1 MPGRTSLPAAHQ
13 GIYHTMV
20 VLRNLS
26 YLRFLAVSIVL
37 HGIFFLAAS
46 SLQLRKGSAPATIPV
61 SILAPSEKDA
71 APALRAPRIPPARSG
86 NVPATVAKKDSPKP
100 RTKADPAQSK
110 QHAKTEASDHSEAP
124 PAPLKQLPTPGEVLP
139 ERTVIAERPLPTVK
153 DLLPPVNWSSRS
165 SNSGPVNL
173 NTSDP
178 TYVSYFT
185 KIKQLIE
192 ANWEY
197 PELALR
203 YGLEGKLSLEFT
215 IGSNGQLERARVVRS
230 SGSQLLDDEALRA
243 IKAAAPFPPIP
254 TWVKPNPL
262 SILAAME
269 YHDNRIHY
277 QSAR

>member
-1 MPGRTSLPAAHQ
+1 
-13 GIYHTMV
+13 MV
-20 VLRNLS
+20 VVRNLS
-26 YLRFLAVSIVL
+26 YLRFLGVSIAL
-37 HGIFFLAAS
+37 HGILMLAAYS
-46 SLQLRKGSAPATIPV
+46 THLRQRTVSEAIPV
-61 SILAPSEKDA
+61 SILPPSEREP
-71 APALRAPRIPPARSG
+71 APAARTQRVPSTRSG
-86 NVPATVAKKDSPKP
+86 DFPAAIAKKDSPRP
-100 RTKADPAQSK
+100 RTKAEPAQTK
-110 QHAKTEASDHSEAP
+110 QSTKIDTIDRSEPP
-124 PAPLKQLPTPGEVLP
+124 PAPPKPSAAPREVVQ
-139 ERTVIAERPLPTVK
+139 ERTIVAERPLPTVK
-153 DLLPPVNWSSRS
+153 ELLPPMNWSSRS
-165 SNSGPVNL
+165 SNTGPVNL

-178 TYVSYFT
+178 IYVSYFT

-277 QSAR
+277 QSLR

>member
-13 GIYHTMV
+13 SIYHTMV
-20 VLRNLS
+20 VRRNLS
-26 YLRFLAVSIVL
+26 YLRFLAISIVL

-46 SLQLRKGSAPATIPV
+46 SLQLRKESAPATIPV
-61 SILAPSEKDA
+61 SILPSSEKDSA
-71 APALRAPRIPPARSG
+71 SALRGPRIPPARSG

-110 QHAKTEASDHSEAP
+110 QPAKTEAIDRSEP
-124 PAPLKQLPTPGEVLP
+124 LPVPLKQSPAPREVPP
-139 ERTVIAERPLPTVK
+139 EQAIIAERALPTVK
-153 DLLPPVNWSSRS
+153 ELLPPVNWSSRS
-165 SNSGPVNL
+165 ANRGPINL